1 MPAGRLVIVCGFA
14 CSRAVMV
21 ARTPNS
27 DRKMH
32 DELPDVN
39 VAAEFYALYDIREVL
54 GKLVFTV
61 SLGLVCQYCCAL

>member
-1 MPAGRLVIVCGFA
+1 
-14 CSRAVMV
+14 MV